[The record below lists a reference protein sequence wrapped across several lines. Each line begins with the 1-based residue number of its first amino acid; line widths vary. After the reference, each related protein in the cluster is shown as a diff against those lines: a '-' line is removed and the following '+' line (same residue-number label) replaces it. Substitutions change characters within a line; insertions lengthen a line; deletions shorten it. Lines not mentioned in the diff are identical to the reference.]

1 MESQNVEYKL
11 FWNDDYLKWIC
22 GFANAQGGTIY
33 IGIDDNGNV
42 VGIKDA
48 KKLLEDIPNKVV
60 NYMGIVADVNLHHK
74 DDLDYISIGIEPSN
88 VPISF
93 RGKYY
98 CRSGST
104 MQELNGSALQQ
115 FVLMRMGRS
124 WDDIPNEH
132 ATIKDLDRKA
142 IKYFLDN
149 GIAADR
155 IDKSESN
162 SSTQRVLENLGLI
175 TEDGK
180 LKNAALLLFAKNPRR
195 YFTCVEFK
203 IGRFRRNV
211 ADLIIQDVIEGN
223 IIQMTDRVVQVLKA
237 KYLTSPIHYEG
248 MKRREPLEVP
258 EEALREI
265 LYNAI
270 AHKDYTGAP
279 IQMRVWDDYV
289 EIWNEGGLPIG
300 YTPDTLLKNHSSRPR
315 NRNIANAF
323 FKAGF
328 IESWGRGYEKIFEG
342 FKAAG
347 LPMPTIEEADGG
359 IRVSFQRNNQGNPQ
373 TISQTDATETPQKT
387 SQKTPQKTSQ
397 KILELIEGNPQIT
410 THEMAAIIGID
421 RRNIHRNIK
430 KLREQGAL
438 CRVGPDKG
446 GHWEII
452 KEV

>member
-1 MESQNVEYKL
+1 MESQYVEYKQS
-11 FWNDDYLKWIC
+11 WKDEYLKWIC

-33 IGIDDNGNV
+33 IGIDDNGRV
-42 VGIKDA
+42 VGVDCA

-60 NYMGIVADVNLHHK
+60 NFMGIVADVNLHHK
-74 DDLDYISIGIEPSN
+74 DDLDYISIGIDPSN

-115 FVLMRMGRS
+115 FVLKKMGRS

-142 IKYFLDN
+142 IKYFLNN

-162 SSTQRVLENLGLI
+162 SSTQRELENLGLI

-248 MKRREPLEVP
+248 MKRREPLEIP

-270 AHKDYTGAP
+270 AHKDYSGAP

-300 YTPDTLLKNHSSRPR
+300 YTPDTLLKKHSSRPR

-373 TISQTDATETPQKT
+373 TISQTDTTET

-397 KILELIEGNPQIT
+397 KTSQKILELIVGNPQIT

-430 KLREQGAL
+430 KLRDQGVL

-452 KEV
+452 KEP